1 MAGKGKAKRLLSGL
15 GGVILSL
22 IAAAAVYLAAV
33 MLQSPGAK
41 PPQETASAEKTRP
54 PVTRM
59 QAAAMD
65 DASAMARMFEC
76 RLPALPGL
84 TPKGRGVNTA
94 HDGGA
99 ARLVTLSYNGA
110 AISAVQPASAAPLLL
125 RGELDVTLRSDLTV
139 LNLPAVL
146 AERGRACCLYFS
158 DETAAYSFYAPD
170 AEEGEFLDLAA
181 RLIWVEP

>member
-1 MAGKGKAKRLLSGL
+1 MAGKGKAKRLLTGL
-15 GGVILSL
+15 GGVVLSL

-33 MLQSPGAK
+33 MLQSPGAR
-41 PPQETASAEKTRP
+41 PQENAAPEKTRP

-84 TPKGRGVNTA
+84 TPKGRGVNA
-94 HDGGA
+94 SHDGEP

-110 AISAVQPASAAPLLL
+110 VISAVQPASAAPLLL
-125 RGELDVTLRSDLTV
+125 RGELDVTLRGDLTV

-146 AERGRACCLYFS
+146 AERGRARCLYFS
-158 DETAAYSFYAPD
+158 DEAAAYSLYAPE
-170 AEEGEFLDLAA
+170 AEEEEFLALAA
-181 RLIWVEP
+181 GLHWVEP